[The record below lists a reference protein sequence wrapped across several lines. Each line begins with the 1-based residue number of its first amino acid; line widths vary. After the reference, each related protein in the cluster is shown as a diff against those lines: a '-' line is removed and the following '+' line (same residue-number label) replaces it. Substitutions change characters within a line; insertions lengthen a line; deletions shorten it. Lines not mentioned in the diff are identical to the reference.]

1 MDGPHHPSQYWLQ
14 LLRAPEIGPVTGH
27 ALLAHFGSAQN
38 LLTAGRKAWAQA
50 GLNTAAQDGL
60 AAPDA
65 GYLASDLVWLD
76 QPQHHFIAFD
86 DPRYPASLKETDGP
100 PLGLFVIGD
109 PELLSL
115 PQLAIVGSRNPT
127 PTGVEN
133 AQAFAESLARA
144 GLIITSGL
152 ALGIDGAAHRG
163 ALNAGGLTLAVCGTG
178 LDRVYPARHRD
189 LARDIAA
196 RGALVSEFPP
206 GTPAMAGNFPRR
218 NRLISGL
225 SLGVLV
231 VEAALQSGS
240 LITARLAA
248 SQGRE
253 VFAIPGSIHNPLARG
268 CHRLLRDGAKL
279 VESADDVLEEIAPL
293 LRELPPATATGK
305 TPAELSDQTDADA
318 DPDYR
323 QLLAAMD
330 FDAVRADQLIERTGL
345 AAEVVSSMLLI
356 LELQGRV
363 ALAPGGAYQ
372 QVRGKADRQ
381 TQA

>member
-1 MDGPHHPSQYWLQ
+1 MDGPPDHSRDWLH

-27 ALLAHFGSAQN
+27 ALLAQFGSPQN
-38 LLTAGRKAWAQA
+38 LLRAGRSAWAQA
-50 GLNTAAQDGL
+50 GLSTLAQEGL
-60 AAPDA
+60 LTTNADDLA
-65 GYLASDLVWLD
+65 GDLAWLE
-76 QPQHHFIAFD
+76 QPHHHFLAFD
-86 DPRYPASLKETDGP
+86 DPRYPAQLKETDGP

-109 PELLSL
+109 PELLAL

-127 PTGVEN
+127 PTGLEN
-133 AQAFAESLARA
+133 AQAFAESLAQA
-144 GLIITSGL
+144 GLIITSGM
-152 ALGIDGAAHRG
+152 ALGIDAAAHRG
-163 ALNAGGLTLAVCGTG
+163 ALSAGGLTVAICGTG

-189 LARDIAA
+189 LAREIAT

-206 GTPAMAGNFPRR
+206 GTPALAGNFPRR

-248 SQGRE
+248 GQGRE

-279 VESADDVLEEIAPL
+279 VESANDVLEEIAPL
-293 LRELPPATATGK
+293 LAEVSNSVDTTSRDQ
-305 TPAELSDQTDADA
+305 PAESADMES
-318 DPDYR
+318 DPDYQ

-330 FDAVRADQLIERTGL
+330 FDAVRVDQLIERTGL
-345 AAEVVSSMLLI
+345 AAEAVSSMLLI

-363 ALAPGGAYQ
+363 ALTPGGSYQ
-372 QVRGKADRQ
+372 QVQKRKAEQRRQ
-381 TQA
+381 A